1 MFAIMKGSSEHIV
14 GECWDI
20 LVSWGWKFLLAVMGV
35 GVEVPIGGMGVGV
48 FGRGRLA
55 DFFGRDRPTGF
66 FTVAFGMMRWLRGGG
81 GRLGKEGKF

>member
-35 GVEVPIGGMGVGV
+35 GVEVPIGRHGS
-48 FGRGRLA
+48 
-55 DFFGRDRPTGF
+55 
-66 FTVAFGMMRWLRGGG
+66 GGG
-81 GRLGKEGKF
+81 SSYWPSWDWGSLGGAVLRISSGGIVLRVSLPLPSACCDG